1 MNMTTKYRFVIEINE
16 NETAI
21 SPGDFYRMRQA
32 GKFTMVK
39 IDEND
44 FAKIIGTTANGTIYV
59 SERLDEEMTE
69 KEEKEYYARKGV
81 TEETMTNRLKPDTLP
96 AGEYYIE
103 GLTLR

>member
-1 MNMTTKYRFVIEINE
+1 MTTKYRFVIEINE

-39 IDEND
+39 IDESD
-44 FAKIIGTTANGTIYV
+44 FAKIIGTTADGTIYV

-69 KEEKEYYARKGV
+69 KEEEEYYARKGITNDI
-81 TEETMTNRLKPDTLP
+81 TEHMFDSEPN
-96 AGEYYIE
+96 E
-103 GLTLR
+103 GDSCIKELRVY